1 MTAESIRVRG
11 LVQGVG
17 FRPTVWRLARACGLR
32 GDVRN
37 DGEGVLIRVC
47 GNIAGD
53 DAGVNGFLTRLR
65 EECPPLARID
75 TIERC
80 PIADPQALADL
91 AHRQDFVILESAATA
106 VHTGIVADAATCAAC
121 VAEIRDPADRRHRY
135 PFTNCTHCGP
145 RLSIVAGIP
154 YDRARTSMAAFPMC
168 PDCAAEYK
176 DPADRRFHAQPNAC
190 PVCGPKVWL
199 QDAAGC
205 VLDPTAL
212 DAEDAIAAASRLLAE
227 GRILA
232 IKGIGGFH
240 LACDAT
246 DPDAVAELRR
256 RKRRYAKPLAL
267 MARDLD
273 VIRGYCRVT
282 GRDAALLSGPAA
294 PILLLDRVGSRG
306 AERDG
311 ERPRP
316 LAPDVA
322 PGQTTLGVMLPYSPI
337 HHLLLADW
345 DRPLVMTSG
354 NLSEEPQC
362 IDNADALGRLGQLAD
377 HLLLHDRAIL
387 NRVDDSVVRVM
398 AGEARLLRRARGF
411 APTPLPLPPGFE
423 AAPPLLALGGEL
435 KNTFCLVRD
444 GQAIL
449 SQHLGDLEDAKT
461 AREYERTLALYLDL
475 FQVVPEA
482 LAVDLHPDYRSS
494 LIGRDRAARDGLPL
508 IGVQHHHAHLASTLA
523 DNGWPLDAG
532 PVLGILLDGLGYGS
546 DGTLWGGEFLLG
558 DYLDF
563 ERVAHLKAVAMPGG
577 IRAILEPWRNLYAH
591 LESAGGWDAWRA
603 RFAGLEPIE
612 RLDGKPLEILGTL
625 IARGLNAPLSSSTGR
640 LFDAVAAALGVGGE
654 VLTYEGQAA
663 IALESLAAVAM
674 DRVGEGYPFARL
686 TGPAGELVLDPTP
699 LWGALITDISRGCPP
714 EEIAAAFHVGLATAL
729 SALALDL
736 TSRCG
741 ISTVALSGGV
751 FQNRL
756 LLESVT
762 RSFEVAG
769 LRVLLQRQ
777 VPANDGGVSLG
788 QAAAAAAR
796 VLRGISGA

>member
-47 GNIAGD
+47 GSVAGYD
-53 DAGVNGFLTRLR
+53 PGVSGFLNRLLK
-65 EECPPLARID
+65 ECPPLARID
-75 TIERC
+75 SIERR

-91 AHRQDFVILESAATA
+91 TQQDDFVILESAATA
-106 VHTGIVADAATCAAC
+106 VHTGIVADAVTCAAC
-121 VAEIRDPADRRHRY
+121 VAEIRDPADRRFRY

-154 YDRARTSMAAFPMC
+154 YDRARTSMSAFPMC

-212 DAEDAIAAASRLLAE
+212 GAEDAIAAASRLLAE

-246 DPDAVAELRR
+246 NPDAVAELRR

-273 VIRGYCRVT
+273 VIRGYCRVAA
-282 GRDAALLSGPAA
+282 RDAALLSGPAA
-294 PILLLDRVGSRG
+294 PILLSDRVGSRG

-362 IDNADALGRLGQLAD
+362 IDNGDALGRLGQLAD
-377 HLLLHDRAIL
+377 VLLLHDRAIL

-398 AGEARLLRRARGF
+398 AGEPRLLRRARGF

-423 AAPPLLALGGEL
+423 DAPPLLALGGEL

-461 AREYERTLALYLDL
+461 AREFERTLALYLDL

-563 ERVAHLKAVAMPGG
+563 KRVAHLKPVSMPGG
-577 IRAILEPWRNLYAH
+577 TRAILEPWRNLYAH
-591 LESAGGWDAWRA
+591 LESAGGWAAWRA

-612 RLDGKPLEILGTL
+612 RLDAKPLAILNTL

-674 DRVGEGYPFARL
+674 DRVGDGYLFARSTAP
-686 TGPAGELVLDPTP
+686 TGEVVLDPAP
-699 LWGALITDISRGCPP
+699 LWDALLADLSRGRPP

-729 SALALDL
+729 VTLGLDL
-736 TSRCG
+736 ASRYG

-756 LLESVT
+756 LLESVA
-762 RSFEVAG
+762 SGLEAAG

-777 VPANDGGVSLG
+777 VPANDGGISLG
-788 QAAAAAAR
+788 QAAVAAAR
-796 VLRGISGA
+796 VLSDSSGA

>member
-47 GNIAGD
+47 GSVAGD
-53 DAGVNGFLTRLR
+53 DPGVSGFLKRLR

-75 TIERC
+75 SIERR

-91 AHRQDFVILESAATA
+91 AQRHDFVILESAATA

-121 VAEIRDPADRRHRY
+121 VAEIRDPADRRFRY

-168 PDCAAEYK
+168 PDCSAEYQ

-205 VLDPTAL
+205 LLDPTAL
-212 DAEDAIAAASRLLAE
+212 GAEDAIAAASRLLAE
-227 GRILA
+227 GKILA

-246 DPDAVAELRR
+246 NPDSVAELRR

-282 GRDAALLSGPAA
+282 GQDAALLAGPAA
-294 PILLLDRVGSRG
+294 PILLLERGGSDGAGRG
-306 AERDG
+306 GD
-311 ERPRP
+311 PLQP

-322 PGQTTLGVMLPYSPI
+322 PGQTTLGIMLPYSPI
-337 HHLLLADW
+337 HHLLLTDW

-377 HLLLHDRAIL
+377 CLLLHDRAIL

-398 AGEARLLRRARGF
+398 AGEPRLLRRARGY
-411 APTPLPLPPGFE
+411 APTPLPLPAGFE

-494 LIGRDRAARDGLPL
+494 LIGRDRAARDGVPL

-563 ERVAHLKAVAMPGG
+563 ERVAHLKPVAMPGG
-577 IRAILEPWRNLYAH
+577 TRAILEPWRNLYAH
-591 LESAGGWDAWRA
+591 LESAGGWAAWRA

-612 RLDGKPLEILGTL
+612 RLDAKPLAILSTL

-663 IALESLAAVAM
+663 IALESMAADAM
-674 DRVGEGYPFARL
+674 ERAGEGYPFARATAP
-686 TGPAGELVLDPTP
+686 TGEILDPAP
-699 LWGALITDISRGCPP
+699 LWDALLADLSRGRPP

-762 RSFEVAG
+762 SGLEAVG

-777 VPANDGGVSLG
+777 VPANDGGLSLG
-788 QAAAAAAR
+788 QAAVAAAR
-796 VLRGISGA
+796 VLRGSSGT